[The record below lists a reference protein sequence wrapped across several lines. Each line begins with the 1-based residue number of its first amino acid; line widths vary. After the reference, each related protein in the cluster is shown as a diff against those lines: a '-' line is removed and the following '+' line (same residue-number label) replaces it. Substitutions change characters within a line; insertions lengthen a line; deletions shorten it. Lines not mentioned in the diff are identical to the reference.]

1 MENQVFS
8 KEQMRE
14 LESLGINIHINAS
27 MAWYPNLKWDKETNK
42 TWVDSYYLDK
52 LKVPSKHFWNT
63 REGKETIPTFTF
75 FDGVNVLPKFLN
87 VGNVTYFLSLLYDVS
102 GGVIVTYAT
111 EHINKILHS
120 TGSSNQVTAVFEMIK
135 WCKKMR
141 LL

>member
-14 LESLGINIHINAS
+14 LESLGINIRSNVS
-27 MAWYPNLKWDKETNK
+27 MAWFPKMMWDKETNK

-52 LKVPSKHFWNT
+52 LKVPSEHFWNT

-87 VGNVTYFLSLLYDVS
+87 IGDETYFLSLLYDRS
-102 GGVIVTYAT
+102 NGVVVTYAT

-135 WCKKMR
+135 WCKKNKH
-141 LL
+141 L